1 MKAQGNQE
9 GLEVNVTH
17 HFLAFVDVNISIST
31 MKKNTEALLQV
42 NRRLVWK

>member
-1 MKAQGNQE
+1 
-9 GLEVNVTH
+9 VNVTH
-17 HFLAFVDVNISIST
+17 QFLALPDDVNISIST